1 MDTTILGSAIRE
13 MTDISEHDIRVRAFE
28 VHERRLLQLA
38 KEDWFEAEAELSHKV
53 PVFVQRL
60 KELSARIEENA
71 GKQRSDN
78 MPAYVTA
85 PVEDEGAKP
94 IASVSTL
101 VDAVIVTKAVA

>member
-53 PVFVQRL
+53 PAIVERL
-60 KELSARIEENA
+60 KELSAIEVA
-71 GKQRSDN
+71 RTDN
-78 MPAYVTA
+78 VPAYVTA